1 MKAQYA
7 ILRFAKY
14 KGPEIGHIES
24 HNERTKEKYASN
36 PDVDTSRSHLNFHLV
51 SPERKYRAEAEK
63 QIAEAGCR
71 TRSDSVRVV
80 ESLVTAS
87 PEFFKGKKKAE
98 IKAYFQ
104 EALDFIREHQ
114 DPKTI
119 ISAVVHMDE
128 KTPHMHLSF
137 VPLTEDGR
145 LCAKEIIGNKKKL
158 TQWQDRFWEHMV
170 KKYPDLE
177 RGESASETG
186 RDHIPPRVFKQM
198 ARLTKQAERL
208 DMLLSDVK
216 LSNYKERTAQV
227 MAFLDKYIPDVA
239 AMETQMKKYH
249 KCFTTAEAEKA
260 VLKAENESLTD
271 KLKKSQQQSTLKKL
285 QDAKL
290 QSDYEAAQAV
300 LERIP
305 PDIIKAYAQRGN
317 RERKVDQY
325 SALE

>member
-1 MKAQYA
+1 M
-7 ILRFAKY
+7 
-14 KGPEIGHIES
+14 
-24 HNERTKEKYASN
+24 
-36 PDVDTSRSHLNFHLV
+36 
-51 SPERKYRAEAEK
+51 
-63 QIAEAGCR
+63 
-71 TRSDSVRVV
+71 
-80 ESLVTAS
+80 TAT

-114 DPKTI
+114 DQKTI

-137 VPLTEDGR
+137 VPLTADGR
-145 LCAKEIIGNKKKL
+145 LCAKEIVGNKKKL

-239 AMETQMKKYH
+239 AMETQMKKYQ
-249 KCFTTAEAEKA
+249 KCFATAEAEKA

-271 KLKKSQQQSTLKKL
+271 ELEKSQQQSTLKKL

-290 QSDYEAAQAV
+290 QSDYAAAQAV

-305 PDIIKAYAQRGN
+305 SDIIKAYAQRGN
-317 RERKVDQY
+317 RERKADQY